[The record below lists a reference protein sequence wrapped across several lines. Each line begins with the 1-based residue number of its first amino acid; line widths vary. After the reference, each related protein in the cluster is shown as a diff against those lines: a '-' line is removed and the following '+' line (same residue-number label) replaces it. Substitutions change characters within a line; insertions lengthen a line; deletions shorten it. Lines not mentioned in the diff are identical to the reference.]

1 MMKST
6 KRLAIKKETIRQLDG
21 LELEHARGAIGR
33 TMTVC
38 GGCSVNFYCVH
49 TKDDTSC
56 GQSEGVRCPT
66 HLNGCPIG
74 R

>member
-1 MMKST
+1 MKPVKKLS
-6 KRLAIKKETIRQLDG
+6 IKGETIRQLGG
-21 LELEHARGAIGR
+21 LELGNARGGIGM

-49 TKDDTSC
+49 TKDDMGC
-56 GQSEGVRCPT
+56 GNSEGVRCPT
-66 HLNGCPIG
+66 YLNGCPIG